1 MFCYDQRTDAEHPG
15 GIIYPN
21 WPVNIWGIPQE
32 EPGEMAGER
41 DTWAASL
48 QGEVQVR
55 VVLRPI
61 SPASASAGPQRDIQ
75 QGAASADR
83 IRQAHIPGG

>member
-1 MFCYDQRTDAEHPG
+1 
-15 GIIYPN
+15 
-21 WPVNIWGIPQE
+21 
-32 EPGEMAGER
+32 MAGER